1 MPFSDMPEI
10 RLPSTS
16 RKEVTLMN
24 PFPSKS
30 TIKRIF
36 FSPIDEKQIA
46 RTRER
51 VQNDFNRMNIFNIR

>member
-1 MPFSDMPEI
+1 MPFLDLSDAGF
-10 RLPSTS
+10 PSTP
-16 RKEVTLMN
+16 RKEVTQMN

-36 FSPIDEKQIA
+36 FSPIDEKRIA

-51 VQNDFNRMNIFNIR
+51 VQNDLNSMNIFNIR

>member
-1 MPFSDMPEI
+1 
-10 RLPSTS
+10 
-16 RKEVTLMN
+16 MN

-36 FSPIDEKQIA
+36 FAPIDEKQIA

-51 VQNDFNRMNIFNIR
+51 VQSDLNSMNIFNIR